1 MQLIMMDVIQKKS
14 MAFAQ
19 HKDNIICLLITLLDC
34 ETAFVSVT
42 TIIIMMLFVMIW
54 LMHFIVY

>member
-1 MQLIMMDVIQKKS
+1 MQLMMMDVIQKKS
-14 MAFAQ
+14 MALAQ
-19 HKDNIICLLITLLDC
+19 HKDNNICLLITPLDC
-34 ETAFVSVT
+34 VTVFVSVR

>member
-1 MQLIMMDVIQKKS
+1 MQQIMMDVIQKING
-14 MAFAQ
+14 FGQ

-34 ETAFVSVT
+34 VTVFVSVT

-54 LMHFIVY
+54 LMHFIVC